1 MAIDVSTLNP
11 PQREAVV
18 HGDGPLLVLA
28 GAGSGKTRV
37 ITYRVARLIERGI
50 PAKAICALSFTN
62 KAAGEM
68 RERVERLVGPRDADL
83 LTLSTFHSLGLG
95 ILKAERAALGYPR
108 GFTIY
113 DSADQLG
120 VIREILRDVKV
131 DDRRYDPKAI
141 LHRISRAKN
150 AFVAPEDYVGDN
162 DGDYDDITK
171 LVFPR
176 YQAALRAFA
185 AVDFDDLITETVR
198 LLDRDPAV
206 RERWQN
212 RFWYLLV
219 DEFQDTNRAQLM
231 MVRTLAEKR
240 GNVTVVGDDDQSI
253 YAWRGA
259 EATYILEFEKH
270 FPGAHV
276 IKLEQNYRSTPTI
289 LAAANAVIRHNT
301 ARRDKTLFSDKAAG
315 ELLTSVVCADADAE
329 AKFVCDEIERAR
341 LEDRRGYSDCAVLY
355 RSNIQARPLEEAL
368 RERRIPFELVGGQ
381 EFYERKEIKDVM
393 AYLKLALNPRDDIA
407 VRRIVN
413 YPARGIGAATVER
426 AAQWASANRVPLSE
440 ALRRFEEIPDATAA
454 ACTAV
459 ASFVALVHKLRAALE
474 DARGDKLVDAVRDL
488 VQDIELYADLRA
500 AAASANAAQRRV
512 DNVEDFL
519 RSLSAQQTRKPGADA
534 LLDYLRFLSLKSSD
548 DDDAAGAGEKVM
560 LTTLHGAKG
569 LEWPVVF
576 LVGMEEE
583 LLPHARTLYP
593 QGPDVAGDVDVSEER
608 RLAYVGITRARERLF
623 LSRALERRKHGKER
637 LRTPSRFL
645 GEIPEQ
651 LVVKRDLA
659 LEAQKPASKEELAG
673 FWASLV
679 KD

>member
-1 MAIDVSTLNP
+1 VAIDVSTLNP

-454 ACTAV
+454 ARTAV